1 MRTIL
6 AADIGATNCRFA
18 LFQADRDDP
27 ERPLLRLLREKWLS
41 GGDYS
46 EFRQALRTLR
56 AAPDDG
62 RDGPFL
68 PDSVQAP
75 AMAVLAPAGP
85 VEGDTCRI
93 SNLPWVIRTRDVRE
107 ELGIADIRLINDF
120 AAQAYACLLPENI
133 DAAPVLPGEA
143 SPGAPVAVAGAGTG
157 FGQALI
163 LSEAPLPATSGA
175 PKPTSHGR
183 TLRGLMR
190 TRILPSEGGH
200 CDFPFAGKEEEA
212 FADFVRQSAGID
224 RIIGDTIVSGSGLAH
239 IFAFLTGERL
249 PPREVTARLPA
260 HPQVLE
266 WYARFYGRACRN
278 YVLATLALGGLYI
291 TGGMALR
298 APVLSHP
305 AFAEEF
311 RHSAAQER
319 LLRNIPVFHVRKPEA
334 GLWGAALYG
343 LLCMEESLEANKKN

>member
-18 LFQADRDDP
+18 LFQVNRDDP
-27 ERPLLRLLREKWLS
+27 ERPLLGLLREKWLA

-46 EFRQALRTLR
+46 EFPQALRTLR
-56 AAPDDG
+56 AVPPDG
-62 RDGPFL
+62 GGGPFL
-68 PDSVQAP
+68 PDSAQPP

-93 SNLPWVIRTRDVRE
+93 SNLPWVIRAQDVRE
-107 ELGIADIRLINDF
+107 GLGIADVRLINDF

-133 DAAPVLPGEA
+133 DAAPVLPGKA
-143 SPGAPVAVAGAGTG
+143 APGAPVAVAGAGTG

-163 LSEAPLPATSGA
+163 LNDPLPPATREAPTP
-175 PKPTSHGR
+175 R
-183 TLRGLMR
+183 EQTLRGLMR
-190 TRILPSEGGH
+190 ARILPSEGGH
-200 CDFPFAGKEEEA
+200 CDFPFVGKEEEA

-239 IFAFLTGERL
+239 IFAFFTGERL
-249 PPREVTARLPA
+249 PPREATARLPA

-266 WYARFYGRACRN
+266 WYTRFYGRACRN

-298 APVLSHP
+298 APVLAHP

-311 RHSAAQER
+311 HRSAAQAR

-343 LLCMEESLEANKKN
+343 LLRMEESLKRGEEQ